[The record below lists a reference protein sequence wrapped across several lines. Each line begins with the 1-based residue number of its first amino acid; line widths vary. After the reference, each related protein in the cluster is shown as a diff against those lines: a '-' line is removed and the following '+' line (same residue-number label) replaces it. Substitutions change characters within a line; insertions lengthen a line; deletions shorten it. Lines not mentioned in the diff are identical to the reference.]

1 MASSSSS
8 SSSSS
13 NGRYHVFPSFR
24 GEDVRNSF
32 LSHLIMELERNLITT
47 FIDHGIDR
55 SRPIGS
61 ELLLAIKESRIAI
74 VIFSKN
80 YASSTWCLNE
90 LVEIH
95 KCFKDLNQ
103 MVIPIFY
110 HVDPSDVRKQ
120 TGEFGDRFK
129 EICMDKTED
138 EIERLVRALT
148 DVANLAGQDSKNWIG
163 EGEAKMIEHI
173 ATDVFNKVMIPSNDF
188 SDFVGIEAHF
198 QRLNNLLCLES
209 EEVRKVGIWG
219 PSGIGKSTIGRVL
232 FSQLSS
238 RFHHHAFVSY
248 KSTKQWDDYSMKLS
262 LDERLLSEIS
272 CQKDLKISHL
282 GVVKQML
289 NHKKVLIIV
298 DDVDD
303 LEVLNTF
310 MDQTRLV
317 GSGSRIIVITQ
328 DRKLLKSQ
336 EIELIYEVELPSYDL
351 AIQMFCRSAF
361 GKNSPPYGFEEL
373 TEEVALHS
381 SNLPLGLSVLGSS
394 LKGMTKEEW
403 VEMLPRLLNSLDGKI
418 KNTLKVCYDRL
429 DVKEQELFLWIA
441 CLSDGPNVSFLKD
454 LLGDSA
460 EIGLKILN
468 DKSLI
473 RRESTEFVRMHSLL
487 QKLGKEIN
495 RADPINNR
503 RFLTEAE
510 DICDVLTDNAGTKNT
525 LAMYLNMSEINEPL
539 SMDENSFQRM
549 RNLKLLHFYKPWW
562 WSRETGK
569 GRLTLPNR
577 GLHHFPRKLRLLRWD
592 EYPSKCMPFNF
603 RAESLVEIRME
614 YSKLEKLWEGT
625 QTKTII
631 KIIIDSK
638 LQTNPA
644 SVHRPRYYQVHGL
657 IQYGRMF
664 FLGSLKE
671 MDMSYSADLKEI
683 PDLSKAINVKK
694 LNLRGCK
701 SLVALPS
708 SIGNLSNLKLS
719 KLDMSKCSNL
729 KFLPADVNLESL
741 LILKLNGC
749 SQLRMFPRISRN
761 IEWLYLE
768 ETALER
774 EEDSSWIENIPHLKE
789 LYWDDVPLS
798 CMPPNLNPEYMKY
811 LKMRGGRLK
820 KLWGGVK
827 SLEYL
832 REMDLSGCE
841 SLVEIPDLSMAIGLR
856 YLELKNCESLVMLP
870 SSIRNLNQLERL
882 NMEGCTMLEV
892 LPVDIDLPN
901 LGQLNLSGCLKLRN
915 FPQISTR
922 IEFLYLDDTAIEE
935 IPSWIKNMSR
945 LWELTMRRCKNLKKI
960 SAEIFKWQY
969 LEADFSDCGG
979 ITTICDHLPGWPHND
994 FFDISSFSSYR
1005 YPGGVTPFKF
1015 KNCFDLDRDA
1025 QEIIIQ
1031 SNPIMAVMPGGE
1043 VPMYFTHR
1051 ASGSSLS
1058 ILLSESSLSQE
1069 YIIIKACIVVGPSSH
1084 YPARYV
1090 TVRQSFR
1097 GQKEEIHCYVEVDA
1111 CTYEMD
1117 HLVLFILHLQI
1128 KRVDNSPSELNN
1140 NVLQLEFCSHNSQYC
1155 GGFYCDRFGCHD
1167 QNSTL
1172 EAIKGCG
1179 ARVIRIPETD
1189 DAEIYEEIIRS
1200 KKKRKNDEESNR
1212 TKKKMR
1218 TTALTSQEH
1227 FNSFS
1232 IQTAVN
1238 SEPVAPNLELA
1249 GASGE
1254 ISSRSKV
1261 PSPSRPM
1268 IIEQQNIGTS
1278 DEDPS
1283 FSPQLIGFF
1292 T

>member
-1 MASSSSS
+1 
-8 SSSSS
+8 
-13 NGRYHVFPSFR
+13 
-24 GEDVRNSF
+24 
-32 LSHLIMELERNLITT
+32 
-47 FIDHGIDR
+47 
-55 SRPIGS
+55 
-61 ELLLAIKESRIAI
+61 
-74 VIFSKN
+74 
-80 YASSTWCLNE
+80 
-90 LVEIH
+90 
-95 KCFKDLNQ
+95 
-103 MVIPIFY
+103 
-110 HVDPSDVRKQ
+110 
-120 TGEFGDRFK
+120 
-129 EICMDKTED
+129 
-138 EIERLVRALT
+138 
-148 DVANLAGQDSKNWIG
+148 
-163 EGEAKMIEHI
+163 
-173 ATDVFNKVMIPSNDF
+173 MIPSNDF

-272 CQKDLKISHL
+272 CQKDLKVSHL

-394 LKGMTKEEW
+394 LKGMTKVEW

-569 GRLTLPNR
+569 GRLTLPDR

-625 QTKTII
+625 Q
-631 KIIIDSK
+631 
-638 LQTNPA
+638 
-644 SVHRPRYYQVHGL
+644 
-657 IQYGRMF
+657 

-708 SIGNLSNLKLS
+708 SIGNLSNLFLLKLKGCTSLVTLPSSIGKLSKLS

-856 YLELKNCESLVMLP
+856 YLELKNCKSLVMLP

-1031 SNPIMAVMPGGE
+1031 SNPIMAVIPGGE

-1051 ASGSSLS
+1051 GCGSSLS

-1069 YIIIKACIVVGPSSH
+1069 SLLLKTCLVVGHSSH
-1084 YPARYV
+1084 YPARYIQLPLLV
-1090 TVRQSFR
+1090 ARLP
-1097 GQKEEIHCYVEVDA
+1097 KEHDYCDVKVDAA
-1111 CTYEMD
+1111 CTYEKD
-1117 HLVLFILHLQI
+1117 HQVLFILHIQI
-1128 KRVDNSPSELNN
+1128 KGVDNPPSELNN
-1140 NVLQLEFCSHNSQYC
+1140 NVLLLEFYTNHYVRYGGGCSRRKQI
-1155 GGFYCDRFGCHD
+1155 
-1167 QNSTL
+1167 STV
-1172 EAIKGCG
+1172 EGIKGCG
-1179 ARVIRIPETD
+1179 ARVMNISETD
-1189 DAEIYEEIIRS
+1189 GERNRR
-1200 KKKRKNDEESNR
+1200 KKKMRMTVPTFQEHTNSPYIQPAVNSRLVAPNLDLSLGLAGASSGEESDEESDEESNR
-1212 TKKKMR
+1212 SKKKMR
-1218 TTALTSQEH
+1218 MTVPTFQEH
-1227 FNSFS
+1227 SNSLY

-1238 SEPVAPNLELA
+1238 FEPMAQNMELSLGLA
-1249 GASGE
+1249 GASPFDPCLGRE
-1254 ISSRSKV
+1254 SLHSE
-1261 PSPSRPM
+1261 PM
-1268 IIEQQNIGTS
+1268 IIEQQNTGAS
-1278 DEDPS
+1278 DEEDPS
-1283 FSPQLIGFF
+1283 FSALLLNFF